1 MHWQHVN
8 LVLCRNPYNCIR
20 TTEHLKYSDAAEG
33 RARDSRG
40 ILMRHII
47 IGSAYILSYV
57 FVQTWLAGPRD
68 TEGSTFIEGRIEI
81 LNRNSVLYPE
91 ELPSRRCRFWLHLR
105 KRAVLQLEFAD
116 DAFDLT
122 NPRSDVA
129 LSIRLSTVY
138 MRTSLIYEFA

>member
-1 MHWQHVN
+1 M
-8 LVLCRNPYNCIR
+8 L
-20 TTEHLKYSDAAEG
+20 
-33 RARDSRG
+33 
-40 ILMRHII
+40 
-47 IGSAYILSYV
+47 
-57 FVQTWLAGPRD
+57 VQTWLAGPGD
-68 TEGSTFIEGRIEI
+68 TEGSTFIEGRTEI